1 MAKNIVVLG
10 TQWGDEGKG
19 KVVDL
24 LTDRAKYVVRY
35 QGGHNAGHTLVIDGE
50 KTVLHLIPSG
60 ILRENV
66 TCIIGNGVVLSP
78 EALMTEVSMLEE
90 RGVPVRERLKISEAC
105 PLILPY
111 HVALDV
117 AREKARG
124 AKAIGTTGR
133 GIGPAYEDKV
143 SRRGLRV
150 GDLFN
155 AEDFAAKLKEVLDI
169 HNFTLTQ
176 YYGEEPVDFD
186 KTLADAMAVA
196 DILRAMVVD
205 VTDELDKAQKAG
217 LPIMFEGAQGTL
229 LDIDHGTYPYVT
241 SSKTTVGGVATGAG
255 FCPLNLDYVLG
266 IVKAYTTRVGSGPF
280 PTELDDAVGEH
291 LGVKGH
297 EFGATTGRK
306 RRTGWFDAVAMK
318 RAVQINSI
326 TGFCLTKLDVLDGLE
341 TLQICVGYKDKDG
354 NVKDVPPMAADGYDL
369 VTPVYEEMPG
379 WSDNTF
385 GVTDYDLL
393 PQAAKDYI
401 ARLEVITGVPV
412 DIISTGPD
420 RNETIVMRHP
430 YDA

>member
-241 SSKTTVGGVATGAG
+241 SSNTTVGGVATGAG
-255 FCPLNLDYVLG
+255 FGPLNLDYVLG

-280 PTELDDAVGEH
+280 PTELDDDVGQH

-385 GVTDYDLL
+385 GVTDYDSL